1 MPWLRVASRSS
12 AGVIWPDVST
22 PGRSVCGED
31 GVVAVVRLYARI
43 MRGPGMLATLVTAAL
58 ALAACGGGDTVEGPA
73 PAAPQRIELTSS
85 FEPGA
90 VVPANNTC
98 SGKNVS
104 PPLAW
109 SGVPAG
115 ARSLALLVEDP
126 DAPGGTFVHWTAYDI
141 DPGAGGLQEGEP
153 PAGAREG
160 ENSFGDRGYGGPCPP
175 EGDEPHRYV
184 FVLYALREQLG
195 LDAGAAPD
203 AVRAAIG
210 DRAISRGRLTG
221 RYGR

>member
-1 MPWLRVASRSS
+1 MTRRREYPRGVWRRRPQVA
-12 AGVIWPDVST
+12 AAIV
-22 PGRSVCGED
+22 
-31 GVVAVVRLYARI
+31 
-43 MRGPGMLATLVTAAL
+43 AAL
-58 ALAACGGGDTVEGPA
+58 ALLAACGDDSVEGPP
-73 PAAPQRIELTSS
+73 PAAPDRLRLTSAA
-85 FEPGA
+85 FEPGGSIP
-90 VVPANNTC
+90 VRFTC
-98 SGKNVS
+98 DGDDVS
-104 PPLAW
+104 PPLEW
-109 SGVPAG
+109 SRVPES
-115 ARSLALLVEDP
+115 ARSLALLIEDP
-126 DAPGGTFVHWTAYDI
+126 NAPGGTFVHWTLYDI